1 MSSTNTR
8 LIALLGACSLGLL
21 LSPNAQ
27 AASSSAGDEF
37 LSNAEAAP
45 PNVLF
50 VLDIS
55 DEMLEDCGEAP
66 DAGDTGDT
74 AGTLAGSSCLEYGM
88 DAIEQLTLHYD
99 WAYFGVVA
107 TTGSSKDHFTPIA
120 PIGSTASEISS
131 ALDHFSSVA
140 GIGGGG
146 TASTT
151 WGATAVVGSE
161 HRNLAEVLGQ
171 SWDYLSRDGSS
182 STCPT
187 RFSSSFV
194 DSSTD
199 FCDSS
204 ITWACQE
211 THIVVITAERPR
223 NDEGAKYGT
232 SSGSMSND
240 VMCDWSSGITT
251 TSDKQCLYDNA
262 VSYLYEGDARSDLS
276 GDQNATVHTVAI
288 KIDGSSVGENLF
300 GNASN
305 ETGGD
310 GIYTVADDGEEILS
324 GVMTVMSYIR
334 SGYYSR
340 SSPVVSADGEYIVF
354 SFYEVSG
361 DNPLAEGHVR
371 AYTIDTDT
379 SSSTYGSVEYDSS
392 KSQFG
397 GAVWDAGDLLVSR
410 PVIASESNP
419 DDRDGLGQRDIY
431 TFVPEFMSYSGN
443 SLYVEATAS
452 HRMGFDLEF
461 VDSVDTIVSSPP
473 PLAAAHVPH
482 AGVTSAA
489 MAVCTIAGNR
499 LLFSAQCPWAV
510 QLRAPCR

>member
-151 WGATAVVGSE
+151 WGA
-161 HRNLAEVLGQ
+161 
-171 SWDYLSRDGSS
+171 
-182 STCPT
+182 
-187 RFSSSFV
+187 
-194 DSSTD
+194 
-199 FCDSS
+199 
-204 ITWACQE
+204 
-211 THIVVITAERPR
+211 
-223 NDEGAKYGT
+223 
-232 SSGSMSND
+232 
-240 VMCDWSSGITT
+240 
-251 TSDKQCLYDNA
+251 
-262 VSYLYEGDARSDLS
+262 
-276 GDQNATVHTVAI
+276 
-288 KIDGSSVGENLF
+288 
-300 GNASN
+300 
-305 ETGGD
+305 
-310 GIYTVADDGEEILS
+310 
-324 GVMTVMSYIR
+324 
-334 SGYYSR
+334 
-340 SSPVVSADGEYIVF
+340 
-354 SFYEVSG
+354 
-361 DNPLAEGHVR
+361 
-371 AYTIDTDT
+371 
-379 SSSTYGSVEYDSS
+379 
-392 KSQFG
+392 
-397 GAVWDAGDLLVSR
+397 
-410 PVIASESNP
+410 
-419 DDRDGLGQRDIY
+419 
-431 TFVPEFMSYSGN
+431 
-443 SLYVEATAS
+443 
-452 HRMGFDLEF
+452 
-461 VDSVDTIVSSPP
+461 
-473 PLAAAHVPH
+473 
-482 AGVTSAA
+482 
-489 MAVCTIAGNR
+489 
-499 LLFSAQCPWAV
+499 
-510 QLRAPCR
+510 